1 MGVAERRAREKVAL
15 RQSILDAA
23 SQLVV
28 EQGHENLSIR
38 KIADKVEYAPSTI
51 YLYFQDKYE
60 ILASICIE
68 VFEILTEK
76 LEALALEIE
85 DPVEGLRQGLHC
97 YVDFGLTHPSYYQ
110 VTFMT
115 PIPELEAT
123 HPAKQLGPDQAGIRC
138 YECLRKAI
146 QKGIDSGAFDPAA
159 DAHVLAQATWL
170 AIHGLTSGLICMGH
184 DQKFPWVERQALIDG
199 QIGLLLHGMLRRR
212 EAAQTAAAQPAV
224 D

>member
-1 MGVAERRAREKVAL
+1 MGVAERRAREKEAL

-38 KIADKVEYAPSTI
+38 KIAEKIEYAPSTI

-68 VFEILTEK
+68 VFEILTER
-76 LEALALEIE
+76 LEALAAEE
-85 DPVEGLRQGLHC
+85 PDPIEGLRRGLRC
-97 YVDFGLTHPSYYQ
+97 YVDFGLSHPSYYQ

-115 PIPELEAT
+115 PIPDLDPS
-123 HPAKQLGPDQAGIRC
+123 HPSKELGPDQAGIRC
-138 YECLRKAI
+138 YNCLRAAI
-146 QKGIDSGAFDPAA
+146 QRGIDAG
-159 DAHVLAQATWL
+159 VLRDGDSHMYAQATWL

-184 DQKFPWVERQALIDG
+184 DKLFPWVDRDVLIDG
-199 QIGLLLHGMLRRR
+199 QIDVLIRGMLTS
-212 EAAQTAAAQPAV
+212 TAR
-224 D
+224 

>member
-1 MGVAERRAREKVAL
+1 MGVAERRAREKEAL

-38 KIADKVEYAPSTI
+38 KIAEKIEYAPSTI

-68 VFEILTEK
+68 VFEILTER
-76 LEALALEIE
+76 LEALAAEE
-85 DPVEGLRQGLHC
+85 PDPIEGLRRGLRC
-97 YVDFGLTHPSYYQ
+97 YVDFGLSHPSYYQ

-115 PIPELEAT
+115 PIPDLDPS
-123 HPAKQLGPDQAGIRC
+123 HPSKALGPDQAGIRC
-138 YECLRKAI
+138 YNCLRQAI
-146 QKGIDSGAFDPAA
+146 QRGIDAGALRDG
-159 DAHVLAQATWL
+159 DSHMYAQATWL

-184 DQKFPWVERQALIDG
+184 DKLFPWVERDTLIDG
-199 QIGLLLHGMLRRR
+199 QIDVLIRGML
-212 EAAQTAAAQPAV
+212 AARL
-224 D
+224 

>member
-38 KIADKVEYAPSTI
+38 KIAEKIEYAPSTI

-68 VFEILTEK
+68 VFDLLTEK
-76 LEALALEIE
+76 LEALEQEAP
-85 DPVEGLRQGLHC
+85 DPVEGLRRGLHC
-97 YVDFGLTHPSYYQ
+97 YIDFGLAYPSYYQ

-115 PIPELEAT
+115 PMPDLEPT

-146 QKGIDSGAFDPAA
+146 QKGIDAGAFEPA
-159 DAHVLAQATWL
+159 DAHMLAQATWL
-170 AIHGLTSGLICMGH
+170 SVHGLTSGLICMGN
-184 DQKFPWVERQALIDG
+184 DKEFPWVERQTLIDG
-199 QIGLLLHGMLRRR
+199 QVDLLVHGMLRR
-212 EAAQTAAAQPAV
+212 APQYHVAS
-224 D
+224 